1 MRTQLTGEELAQ
13 WTTTRPLRGVM
24 VIVQVRAP
32 YVIVSETLL
41 MGAGRGETEINSHH
55 YLK

>member
-1 MRTQLTGEELAQ
+1 MRKQLTGEELAQ
-13 WTTTRPLRGVM
+13 RTTTRPSLDFM
-24 VIVQVRAP
+24 VIIQVRAP

-41 MGAGRGETEINSHH
+41 MGAGGETEINSHH